1 MTASR
6 LPLQDGRD
14 ASPAAELQSEVP
26 CTAVQFTPAGSHC
39 VAGYADGSLRLYDMR
54 HNTIMW
60 SVGRHPAPV
69 AAVLCHPDQPLIMSA
84 SRCGL
89 VGNDRH
95 AYMLAVARAFTE
107 VLLLGQTICCF
118 ADRADAAIH
127 SLGCQVPR
135 PSVLVTS
142 GHHWPLCASGWHA
155 WQRCGPVTSLALL
168 TQPCAAA
175 VTACW
180 Q

>member
-1 MTASR
+1 MTAGR

-39 VAGYADGSLRLYDMR
+39 AAGYADGSLRLYDMR

-89 VGNDRH
+89 VNDTDDES
-95 AYMLAVARAFTE
+95 MLAATHA
-107 VLLLGQTICCF
+107 CC
-118 ADRADAAIH
+118 
-127 SLGCQVPR
+127 
-135 PSVLVTS
+135 T
-142 GHHWPLCASGWHA
+142 
-155 WQRCGPVTSLALL
+155 
-168 TQPCAAA
+168 
-175 VTACW
+175 
-180 Q
+180 